1 MAAEEDAQ
9 DRKNPVKIAVLGACP
24 IAANGLNGEKEKMAD
39 DLKVGV
45 VGGSGRMGQMVVAQV
60 TETPGCAVVGA
71 VDQSGNA
78 VIGKDIGAVAG
89 VDALGVEIGDDAAA
103 MIAGVEVVIDFTVPH
118 ATVEYA
124 RLAAQAGAAMVI
136 GTTGLDK
143 EQAGIIKAAAR
154 HVPVVWAPNMSVGV
168 TLLLALSEQVAGVL
182 GPDDYDIEIVE
193 MHHKHK
199 IDAPSGTALG
209 LGHAVAAG
217 RGVELDTVYKAARDG
232 HTGARPTGEIGF
244 AVLRGGDVVGEHSVV
259 FAGEGEQVVLTHKAG
274 SRKVFAAG
282 AVRAAL
288 WTQGRAA
295 GLYSMRNVLGFAE

>member
-1 MAAEEDAQ
+1 MANEI
-9 DRKNPVKIAVLGACP
+9 R
-24 IAANGLNGEKEKMAD
+24 
-39 DLKVGV
+39 VGV

-60 TETPGCAVVGA
+60 TETAGCAIAGG
-71 VDQSGNA
+71 VDQPGNA
-78 VIGKDIGAVAG
+78 VIGKDIGSIAG
-89 VDALGVEIGDDAAA
+89 IEALGIKIGDDAAA
-103 MIAGVEVVIDFTVPH
+103 MIAGVDVVIDFTVPQ
-118 ATVEYA
+118 ATVEHA

-143 EQAGIIKAAAR
+143 EQAGVIDAAAR
-154 HVPVVWAPNMSVGV
+154 HVPIVWAPNMSVGV
-168 TLLLALSEQVAGVL
+168 TLLLALTEQVASIL
-182 GPDDYDIEIVE
+182 GPDDYDIDIVE

-209 LGHAVAAG
+209 LGHAAAAG
-217 RGVELDTVYKAARDG
+217 RGVDLDTVYKAARDG
-232 HTGARPTGEIGF
+232 ITGARPTGEIGF

-259 FAGEGEQVVLTHKAG
+259 YAGDGERVELTHKAG

-295 GLYSMRNVLGFAE
+295 GLYSMRNVLGFE

>member
-1 MAAEEDAQ
+1 
-9 DRKNPVKIAVLGACP
+9 
-24 IAANGLNGEKEKMAD
+24 MAD

-45 VGGSGRMGQMVVAQV
+45 VGGSGRMGRMVVAQV
-60 TETPGCAVVGA
+60 SETPGCVVAGG
-71 VDQSGNA
+71 VEQPGNPL
-78 VIGKDIGAVAG
+78 VGEDIGAVAG
-89 VDALGVEIGDDAAA
+89 IAPLGVAIGDDTAQ
-103 MIAGVEVVIDFTVPH
+103 MIAGVDVVVDFTVPQ
-118 ATVEYA
+118 ATVEHA

-143 EQAGIIKAAAR
+143 EQAGVIESAAR
-154 HVPVVWAPNMSVGV
+154 HVPIVWAPNMSVGV
-168 TLLLALSEQVAGVL
+168 TLLLALTEQVAGIL
-182 GPDDYDIEIVE
+182 GPDDYDIEVVE

-209 LGHAVAAG
+209 LGRAAAAG
-217 RGVELDTVYKAARDG
+217 RGIDLDTVYKAARDG

-244 AVLRGGDVVGEHSVV
+244 AVLRGGDVVGEHSVIY
-259 FAGEGEQVVLTHKAG
+259 AGEGEQVVLTHKAG

-295 GLYSMRNVLGFAE
+295 GLYSMRSVLGFDD